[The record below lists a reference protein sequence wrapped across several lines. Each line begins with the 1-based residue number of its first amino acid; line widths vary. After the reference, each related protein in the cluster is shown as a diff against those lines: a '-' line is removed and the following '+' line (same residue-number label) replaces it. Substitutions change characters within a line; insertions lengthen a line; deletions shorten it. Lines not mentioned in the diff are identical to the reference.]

1 MSKQYNLT
9 WNKTGKTYDFTPIV
23 EMCMNNSPFIPIMD
37 KVIEIIGEEECSRAE
52 AHQLCTMVWEK
63 YKPKTSSSPQPTKPP
78 VPTCPRCGSTAI
90 TAGARGVNG
99 FLGFIGASKTV
110 NRCANC
116 GNTWTPKYK

>member
-1 MSKQYNLT
+1 MDKKYTYTWDKTGLTYDVTSVVEMSK
-9 WNKTGKTYDFTPIV
+9 KCTPADPIQK
-23 EMCMNNSPFIPIMD
+23 ELMRIMGCNS
-37 KVIEIIGEEECSRAE
+37 IEALDIGLIIDR
-52 AHQLCTMVWEK
+52 QFR
-63 YKPKTSSSPQPTKPP
+63 PKSQQPQQPTKPP

>member
-1 MSKQYNLT
+1 MNKEYQYEYN
-9 WNKTGKTYDFTPIV
+9 GKIYDFTIIH
-23 EMCMNNSPFIPIMD
+23 EMYKQQKGFIPIN
-37 KVIEIIGEEECSRAE
+37 IEVQKILNCSPAE
-52 AHQLCTMVWEK
+52 SREILHPFEQK
-63 YKPKTSSSPQPTKPP
+63 YRNPKTSSQPQQPSKPP

-116 GNTWTPKYK
+116 GNTWTPRMK